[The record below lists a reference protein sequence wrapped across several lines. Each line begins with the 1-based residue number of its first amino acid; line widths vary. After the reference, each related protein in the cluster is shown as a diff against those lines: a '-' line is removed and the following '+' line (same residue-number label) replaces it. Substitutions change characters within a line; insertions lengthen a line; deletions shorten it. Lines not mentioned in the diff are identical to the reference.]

1 MILHISAKRTI
12 GSMRKRADV
21 DNIRTARGGEGGRER
36 ERKGKRRNGQTPVTV
51 RARGWLH
58 ILISKRA
65 ERNARH
71 TSVCRSNDYT
81 SPFHP
86 LQTSR
91 SSLYRVVVVVVVV
104 FYALDQGPM
113 ETFQVWKSS
122 AATSVRKIPV
132 SSPLG
137 SI

>member
-21 DNIRTARGGEGGRER
+21 DNIRTARGGEGGKER

-91 SSLYRVVVVVVVV
+91 SSLYRVVVVVVV
-104 FYALDQGPM
+104 FYALDQGLM

>member
-1 MILHISAKRTI
+1 MILHISTKRII

-21 DNIRTARGGEGGRER
+21 DNDEKEKER
-36 ERKGKRRNGQTPVTV
+36 EEERRNGQTPVTV

-91 SSLYRVVVVVVVV
+91 SSLYRVV
-104 FYALDQGPM
+104 
-113 ETFQVWKSS
+113 
-122 AATSVRKIPV
+122 
-132 SSPLG
+132 
-137 SI
+137 